1 MIKVFLCLWL
11 EKKKTYLEGKRRR
24 TNCLFGNT
32 FFISKNGKMIVNLI

>member
-1 MIKVFLCLWL
+1 MFIIRK
-11 EKKKTYLEGKRRR
+11 KKKTYLEGKRRR